1 MSRKGGTKND
11 DVYRQLRR
19 QCITSDL
26 APGQQLVELEIAAAM
41 KCSQSTVREALLR
54 LQEEG
59 LIVRQ
64 GYRGT
69 SVTDLSPDEAEVFMD
84 LRVRLEV
91 ESVRRAADRIRPDD
105 MALLK
110 SIIGEMEAVAAD
122 GDRYLLFE
130 KELEFHSTILQIAGL
145 PALQRILTLCS
156 VCIHRLKM
164 AQSQRLHSLAETATR
179 HWDITAAL
187 ESGDPDEAER
197 VMRQHISALD
207 GHKGVQFRH
216 RPVSGRFSPD
226 MERVFRWMQE
236 QDRGLPDISAMPPA
250 EARAESRR
258 RNARWNEIDRGAF
271 DVVRFTIPAQPRA
284 LDAVQITV
292 RGTVPVG
299 TIFHVHGGG
308 WVACDN
314 ETHFGAMARLAE
326 TTGCTVIGV
335 DYGLAPE
342 APFPQGLNDCGW
354 AWRWLRATSAG
365 DAGRPEPWFVA
376 GDSAGANIA
385 LAMLID
391 LRHLGEPL
399 PAAAALFYG
408 VYGPNEDTE
417 SYRLLGSGEFGLSTE
432 RMAWYRRHYLSGP
445 AGDAHDPRHAP
456 LLADLSG
463 LPPLF
468 VTAAGLDPLRDDS
481 TALAQ
486 RLARTN
492 TPFEFKLYEGVV
504 HGFMQMGSMLPEAR
518 TAFSDAAAFLAK
530 NG

>member
-11 DVYRQLRR
+11 DVYRALRR

-69 SVTDLSPDEAEVFMD
+69 SVTELSPDEAEVFMD

-91 ESVRRAADRIRPDD
+91 ESVRRATEHLKLEDLAPLRRI
-105 MALLK
+105 
-110 SIIGEMEAVAAD
+110 ITEMEAVAEE
-122 GDRYLLFE
+122 GDSYLLFE
-130 KELEFHSTILQIAGL
+130 KELEFHSTILQVAGL

-164 AQSQRLHSLAETATR
+164 AQSQRVHTLRETATR
-179 HWDITAAL
+179 HWDILQAL
-187 ESGDPDEAER
+187 EAGNVDEAER

-207 GHKGVQFRH
+207 GRFGVQFRH
-216 RPVSGRFSPD
+216 KPMSGQFSPD
-226 MERVFRWMQE
+226 MERVFAWSAE
-236 QDRGLPDISAMPPA
+236 QDRGRPDLSSMEIGPQRD
-250 EARAESRR
+250 EVRR
-258 RNARWNEIDRGAF
+258 RNARWNEVDR
-271 DVVRFTIPAQPRA
+271 DQYDITSFTIPAQPRP
-284 LDAVQITV
+284 LDAVQITR
-292 RGTVPVG
+292 RGVAPVG
-299 TIFHVHGGG
+299 TIFHIHGGG
-308 WVACDN
+308 WVVCDN
-314 ETHFGAMARLAE
+314 STHIGAMCRLADE
-326 TTGCTVIGV
+326 TGCAVIGV

-376 GDSAGANIA
+376 GDSAGANLA

-408 VYGPNEDTE
+408 CFAPDEDSE
-417 SYRLLGSGEFGLSTE
+417 SHRLLGTGEFGLSTE
-432 RMAWYRRHYLSGP
+432 RIAWYRRQYLSGP
-445 AGDAHDPRHAP
+445 AGVAEDPRHAP

-463 LPPLF
+463 LPPLL

-486 RLARTN
+486 RLTRTN

-504 HGFMQMGSMLPEAR
+504 HGFMQMGNHLPEAR

-530 NG
+530 FR

>member
-1 MSRKGGTKND
+1 MSRKNGSRND

-69 SVTDLSPDEAEVFMD
+69 SVTELSPDEAEMFMD

-91 ESVRRAADRIRPDD
+91 ESVRRAVARLRPDD
-105 MALLK
+105 LEQLK
-110 SIIGEMEAVAAD
+110 AVVRDMEAVAVG
-122 GDRYLLFE
+122 GDSYLLFE

-164 AQSQRLHSLAETATR
+164 VQSRRLHSLAETARR
-179 HWDITAAL
+179 HWDIVQAL
-187 ESGDPDEAER
+187 ESGSPDEVER
-197 VMRQHISALD
+197 IMRQHISALD
-207 GHKGVQFRH
+207 GRKGVELRH

-226 MERVFRWMQE
+226 MQRVFARMQE
-236 QDRGLPDISAMPPA
+236 EDRGLPDITTLPPA

-258 RNARWNEIDRGAF
+258 RNARWNAVDRAAY
-271 DVVRFTIPAQPRA
+271 DIVRFAIPAQPRA
-284 LDAVQITV
+284 LDAVQVTV
-292 RGTVPVG
+292 KGRAPAGTL
-299 TIFHVHGGG
+299 FHVHGGG
-308 WVACDN
+308 WVTCDN
-314 ETHFGAMARLAE
+314 ETHLGAMTRLAE
-326 TTGCTVIGV
+326 ATGCTVIGV

-408 VYGPNEDTE
+408 VYGPDEDTD
-417 SYRLLGSGEFGLSTE
+417 SYRLLGTGEFGLSAE
-432 RMAWYRRHYLSGP
+432 RMAWYRRQYLSGP

-504 HGFMQMGSMLPEAR
+504 HGFMQMGSVLPEAR
-518 TAFSDAAAFLAK
+518 TAFSDAAAFLARF
-530 NG
+530 G